1 MSSAFPFERGG
12 PRAAPRSRVSRQQ
25 APTTRARKKKV
36 ARKRRY
42 MNLQSTVCCT
52 GLHQASFMHQ
62 TASRPRGAAAGRAA
76 PADPAAGA
84 AGGPV
89 RAAGRIGSDGGYSS
103 PRRSSE
109 RLRKKVTGR
118 PGSTCGRSNSSAP
131 VVARRSARSWRITRH
146 CQLFD
151 FRLRIAPSLGRSG
164 HLGREQH
171 AKRTREAAAPHLSR
185 QDRRNLPAGDRSSH
199 GEPRRRLPGAAR
211 IKCLAGFHLGTQ
223 IGRFFAPT
231 REFLD
236 AETTPRPS
244 PPATTA
250 CQNAETV
257 RDICSPRANAQWY
270 RATAYAPYRRTG
282 IPRGGPV
289 AWPCAHVRAPEN
301 S

>member
-84 AGGPV
+84 AGGP
-89 RAAGRIGSDGGYSS
+89 RAPPAGSAQMGYSS

-118 PGSTCGRSNSSAP
+118 PGSTCGRSNPSAP
-131 VVARRSARSWRITRH
+131 VVARRSARSRRIIRH
-146 CQLFD
+146 RQLFD
-151 FRLRIAPSLGRSG
+151 FRLRIAPSADPGTSGGSSTRNGHGR
-164 HLGREQH
+164 
-171 AKRTREAAAPHLSR
+171 
-185 QDRRNLPAGDRSSH
+185 
-199 GEPRRRLPGAAR
+199 PRRH
-211 IKCLAGFHLGTQ
+211 I
-223 IGRFFAPT
+223 
-231 REFLD
+231 
-236 AETTPRPS
+236 
-244 PPATTA
+244 
-250 CQNAETV
+250 
-257 RDICSPRANAQWY
+257 
-270 RATAYAPYRRTG
+270 
-282 IPRGGPV
+282 
-289 AWPCAHVRAPEN
+289 
-301 S
+301 